1 MKKIIGFLVL
11 IISLLCLASC
21 EKEKIKINTDEKF
34 EIKECEILQSV
45 YGDYI
50 VFVKSNCELFN
61 LKLYENNE
69 IKYNFQNLR
78 SGASIGYIQAIKSV
92 RDKTPVVYTYEI
104 EGSDQKTKI
113 YKGTF
118 NPDYLYICKMGGFGY
133 SQHAEFLQY
142 DTKGEL
148 LPEAEWVK
156 QSDGSLGKLLYTTG
170 IKFVGSEGTFNEK
183 IGKYKIC
190 IDFETTSGCIVNRK
204 SNIVEYPVKNIKNG
218 EIELTIKDVLKIEEM
233 IYEYFHNLE
242 DKEITDLGS
251 SNNYKII
258 WRLST
263 DFPDTCIRNS
273 TSGDILIPPFYLLK
287 MDNNGYFLEEHLSFN
302 RYFKGE
308 TIPYRLDLPER
319 FNYMK
324 EYCIDILI
332 TNETNN

>member
-1 MKKIIGFLVL
+1 MKKITVFLVL

-21 EKEKIKINTDEKF
+21 EKEEIKINTDEKYKI
-34 EIKECEILQSV
+34 EECEILQSV

-50 VFVKSNCELFN
+50 VFVKSNCEFFN
-61 LKLYENNE
+61 LKLYENDE
-69 IKYNFQNLR
+69 VKYSFQNIR

-92 RDKTPVVYTYEI
+92 DDQTSLVYTYEI

-113 YKGTF
+113 FKGTF
-118 NPDYLYICKMGGFGY
+118 NPDYLYIGRMGGFGY
-133 SQHAEFLQY
+133 SQYAEFLQY
-142 DTKGEL
+142 DSKGEL
-148 LPEAEWVK
+148 LPEADWIK
-156 QSDGSLGKLLYTTG
+156 QSDGSLGKILYTTG
-170 IKFVGSEGTFNEK
+170 IKFIGSKGTFDEK

-190 IDFETTSGCIVNRK
+190 IDFETTSGCIV
-204 SNIVEYPVKNIKNG
+204 KNIKNG
-218 EIELTIKDVLKIEEM
+218 EIELTIKDLLKIEEM
-233 IYEYFHNLE
+233 IYQYFHNLE

-258 WRLST
+258 WRLAT

-287 MDNNGYFLEEHLSFN
+287 MDNDGYFLEEHLSFN

-319 FNYMK
+319 FDYMK

-332 TNETNN
+332 TN